1 MKVLDQDKKA
11 ERFIQVAF
19 EVNIITPFRG
29 VTLEIGGAVETYW
42 KSLATPVPT
51 QSSRLVPSR
60 TQPSTRSMT
69 SAHTSPSNLS
79 TTVAS
84 GHSLTHSSV
93 TGSYVYVTVQVTR
106 DGHPVAYADWLVPEA
121 GYTLGVAD
129 LTLEQFEALGRR
141 AGRCMMQMDDAS
153 LSPRQWAELISG
165 CMISLAEL
173 LRVSHPPILGVPGV
187 TLIARTR

>member
-1 MKVLDQDKKA
+1 MLVEDKKV
-11 ERFIQVAF
+11 EWFIQVAF

-42 KSLATPVPT
+42 KSLATPVPMP
-51 QSSRLVPSR
+51 SSRLVPSR
-60 TQPSTRSMT
+60 SQPSTRSMT

-106 DGHPVAYADWLVPEA
+106 DGHPVAFADWLVPEA

-129 LTLEQFEALGRR
+129 LTLEEFEALARR
-141 AGRCMMQMDDAS
+141 AGRSMMAMDDAS